1 MTFTITPATPPDYPS
16 IARLIQTVWQA
27 LDQKSWFAADN
38 DDYTLHML
46 ESGQGL
52 AFKAVDEASQ
62 TLAGIFMLVFPGLSE
77 ENLGRDINLSETDL
91 LKVAHMDSVAVLP
104 QYRGHGLQNK
114 LMQAAEAEARQR
126 GYRYLMC
133 TVHPDNHYSKNNV
146 LKQGYHVIATKEKY
160 GGYTRNILLKE
171 IKK

>member
-1 MTFTITPATPPDYPS
+1 
-16 IARLIQTVWQA
+16 
-27 LDQKSWFAADN
+27 
-38 DDYTLHML
+38 
-46 ESGQGL
+46 
-52 AFKAVDEASQ
+52 
-62 TLAGIFMLVFPGLSE
+62 MLVFPGLSE